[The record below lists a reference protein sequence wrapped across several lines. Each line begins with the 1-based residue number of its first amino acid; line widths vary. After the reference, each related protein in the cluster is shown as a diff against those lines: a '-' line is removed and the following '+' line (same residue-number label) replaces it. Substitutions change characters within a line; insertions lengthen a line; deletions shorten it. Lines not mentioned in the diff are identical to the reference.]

1 MILNGQLVGNV
12 DFVIA
17 SIGSLVES
25 WITWINHGLRI
36 HGEQWPMNGR
46 PFLVA
51 VGLISQNMK
60 ITHLAPLYKN
70 TPYGTKHWESIAN
83 PWIIPQGVLTVFPF
97 GRSQPRRQRPGL
109 QNFQITD
116 FLLAQAGDSLNPTR
130 SINIHHHFSE
140 KNDPNSTILRRSHL
154 VLVNTYTLSNDKNL
168 GILPMSDKWSV
179 QIRNGDQTY
188 KFQGWRLKQSWYKHC
203 ETKNHTVMK
212 WL

>member
-1 MILNGQLVGNV
+1 M

-116 FLLAQAGDSLNPTR
+116 FPVGPGWWFPESNQVNQYSSPFFWTKWPEL
-130 SINIHHHFSE
+130 HHF
-140 KNDPNSTILRRSHL
+140 KTKPFG
-154 VLVNTYTLSNDKNL
+154 LVNTYTLSNDKNL